1 MDANNVPLNLVDNS
15 EFCALIEEL
24 DSQYS
29 LSHRYKMGKIYQN
42 TKSKVS
48 GSLGHATKV
57 SICEDI

>member
-1 MDANNVPLNLVDNS
+1 MNLVDNS

-24 DSQYS
+24 DSRYS
-29 LSHRYKMGKIYQN
+29 LPHQYKMGKIYQN